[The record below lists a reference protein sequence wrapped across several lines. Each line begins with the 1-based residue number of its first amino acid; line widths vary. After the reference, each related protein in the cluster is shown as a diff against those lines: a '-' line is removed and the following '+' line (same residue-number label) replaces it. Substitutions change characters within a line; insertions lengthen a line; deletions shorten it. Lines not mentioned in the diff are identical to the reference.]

1 MSLEIS
7 LGTLL
12 AWIFPVIGLGMILW
26 NLFSYHKAQQATSWQ
41 SVSGKVLESFVQVKN
56 GSRGAMY
63 KPEIR
68 YEYKVNG
75 EYFIAD
81 CWRFGAVAKSWGKAQ
96 SNQVAAEYPVGRSVT
111 VFFNPERPQEA
122 VLEPGKTDWSGA
134 GFGAFFTLLGL
145 AIFFISLS

>member
-1 MSLEIS
+1 MSWL
-7 LGTLL
+7 
-12 AWIFPVIGLGMILW
+12 
-26 NLFSYHKAQQATSWQ
+26 
-41 SVSGKVLESFVQVKN
+41 SVSGKVLESFVHIDKD
-56 GSRGAMY
+56 SEGATY

-68 YEYKVNG
+68 YEYRVNG

-81 CWRFGAVAKSWGKAQ
+81 CWRFGASGTSWGKVRF
-96 SNQVAAEYPVGRSVT
+96 NRVVAEYPVGRSVT
-111 VFFNPERPQEA
+111 VFVNPERPGEA